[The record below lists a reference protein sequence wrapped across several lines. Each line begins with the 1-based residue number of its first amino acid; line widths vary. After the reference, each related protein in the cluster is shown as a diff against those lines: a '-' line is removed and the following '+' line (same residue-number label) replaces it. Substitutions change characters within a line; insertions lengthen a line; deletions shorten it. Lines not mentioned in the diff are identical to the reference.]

1 MSKLEKLIGSG
12 LSTGFIK
19 KASGTWGSLAA
30 LAIYLLPGFEN
41 PALLILL
48 ISISF
53 VFGIPIA
60 NKFEKVYGKD
70 PKEFTLDEFV
80 GMWITLLFLPKSLWL
95 IIPAF
100 FIWRAF
106 DIFKPFPVNRLEKL
120 KGGLGIFADDIMAGF
135 YSFLIMQILTNIL
148 YHFI

>member
-1 MSKLEKLIGSG
+1 LSKFEKLIGSG
-12 LSTGFIK
+12 FGTGFIK
-19 KASGTWGSLAA
+19 KASGTFGSLVA
-30 LAIYLLPGFEN
+30 LALYLIPGFEN
-41 PALLILL
+41 PALLVLF
-48 ISISF
+48 ISASI

-60 NKFEKVYGKD
+60 TKFEKIYGKD
-70 PKEFTLDEFV
+70 PKEFTLDEFT

-100 FIWRAF
+100 FIWRAL
-106 DIFKPFPVNRLEKL
+106 DIFKPFPARRLEKL

-135 YSFLIMQILTNIL
+135 YAFLIMQILTNIL